1 MTALAERST
10 LATLD
15 EAIVLVDRKDGLMWT
30 ALNWPRA
37 FNTVNDA
44 IRTDLTH
51 RLEQLGTDDDVGVIV
66 LRGTGEGGF
75 LRGRR
80 HQKKRLSEIPPQRRD
95 SPSRPRLDPN
105 AGSWL
110 QADQHHDPG
119 LLFCERPSRVG

>member
-1 MTALAERST
+1 MTAVAERST

-37 FNTVNDA
+37 INAVNDA

-51 RLEQLGTDDDVGVIV
+51 RLEQLDTDDDVGVIV

-80 HQKKRLSEIPPQRRD
+80 HQKKRLSEILPQRRD
-95 SPSRPRLDPN
+95 SP
-105 AGSWL
+105 AGPSWIQTL
-110 QADQHHDPG
+110 GRVCKLTSTTTQG
-119 LLFCERPSRVG
+119 FCFVSGRSRVG